1 MKPGG
6 SPFLAPRSLTA
17 AIAIIAGWLFAPAFC
32 QTSNVALLL
41 QQTPSKG
48 GAITPD
54 AGVYHFEQNSEV
66 TLTAAPKP
74 GYQFVYWLGDV
85 SDPKAVSTMVYLDK
99 PKIIIAV
106 FEQSGYGVPA
116 VEKGISGGG
125 GGGGG
130 GSGFV
135 SPVMTF
141 GQAGSISGVA
151 GGVKPKIYKSAY
163 PKSEVIPEPATG
175 VLLLLGSVF
184 ALVRRRTKDRQG
196 RENSKHEALNPK
208 QARITKI

>member
-6 SPFLAPRSLTA
+6 SPFFRCRSLTA
-17 AIAIIAGWLFAPAFC
+17 AFVIIAGWLLAPAFC
-32 QTSNVALLL
+32 QISDVALLL

-48 GAITPD
+48 GAISPD

-66 TLTAAPKP
+66 ILTAAPKS
-74 GYQFVYWLGDV
+74 GYQFAYWIGDV
-85 SDPKAVSTMVYLDK
+85 SDPSAVSTMVYLDK

-116 VEKGISGGG
+116 VEKGNSGGG

-135 SPVMTF
+135 SPAMTF

-151 GGVKPKIYKSAY
+151 GGVKPKVYKSAY
-163 PKSEVIPEPATG
+163 PKSEVVPEPATG
-175 VLLLLGSVF
+175 LLLVLGSVF
-184 ALVRRRTKDRQG
+184 ALVRRRTKCRF
-196 RENSKHEALNPK
+196 
-208 QARITKI
+208 

>member
-6 SPFLAPRSLTA
+6 SPFFGWKILISAV
-17 AIAIIAGWLFAPAFC
+17 AIIVGLFFAPAYC
-32 QTSNVALLL
+32 QTSDVALLL
-41 QQTPSKG
+41 QQTPNKG

-54 AGVYHFEQNSEV
+54 AGVYHFKQNSEV

-74 GYQFVYWLGDV
+74 GYQFVYWIGDV
-85 SDPKAVSTMVYLDK
+85 SDPSAISTMVYLDK

-106 FEQSGYGVPA
+106 FEQGGYGVPA

-130 GSGFV
+130 GSGFI
-135 SPVMTF
+135 SPAMTF

-151 GGVKPKIYKSAY
+151 GGVKTKIYKSAY
-163 PKSEVIPEPATG
+163 PKSNEVIPEPATG
-175 VLLLLGSVF
+175 VLLIFGSLF
-184 ALVRRRTKDRQG
+184 ALVRRRTKG
-196 RENSKHEALNPK
+196 RP
-208 QARITKI
+208 